1 MIGFSTAKDCK
12 VTFIIIEREEGE
24 IKTAER
30 YRSLGLKI
38 TIKEGQEEKR
48 KISLLSPSVSI
59 EGKKNLK
66 MKQLTSFIFV
76 LFFFLRFAVEI
87 PFCFFSLDGDEL
99 CG

>member
-66 MKQLTSFIFV
+66 MKQLTSFI
-76 LFFFLRFAVEI
+76 LFLVFSALLLGFLF
-87 PFCFFSLDGDEL
+87 FCFFSLDGDEL